1 MGDFRLTIRHR
12 EYHIQFTF
20 KVSRSSY
27 YLFEYARI
35 SGKVNV
41 VEDLKASPFP
51 ELNNLCWKISWNSSC
66 EKIHVANGHW
76 AEHLG
81 RVNREN
87 STQRKIFLELII
99 DYSKGQKEW

>member
-12 EYHIQFTF
+12 EHHIQFTF
-20 KVSRSSY
+20 RVSSSY
-27 YLFEYARI
+27 YLFEYTRI

-51 ELNNLCWKISWNSSC
+51 KLNNLCWKISGNSSC
-66 EKIHVANGHW
+66 EKIHVASGHC

-99 DYSKGQKEW
+99 DYSKGQKE